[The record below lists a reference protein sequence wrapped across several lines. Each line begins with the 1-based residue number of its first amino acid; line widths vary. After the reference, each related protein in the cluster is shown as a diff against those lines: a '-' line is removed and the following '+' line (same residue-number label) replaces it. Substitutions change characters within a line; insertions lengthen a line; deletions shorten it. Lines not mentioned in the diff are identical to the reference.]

1 MTFGQKIKTLRLE
14 KNLSQQEL
22 AKLIGKRSRTITS
35 YEIGA
40 SHPRTRKMYDK
51 LAEVLE
57 VNVNYL
63 LADSEEFMFEVGEQ
77 FSRRGQM
84 QAASILNQTREL
96 FAGDTLSERDKIAFL
111 TEMQKIFLESTRDA
125 RKNLNS

>member
-1 MTFGQKIKTLRLE
+1 M
-14 KNLSQQEL
+14 
-22 AKLIGKRSRTITS
+22 
-35 YEIGA
+35 
-40 SHPRTRKMYDK
+40 
-51 LAEVLE
+51 
-57 VNVNYL
+57 NVNYL